1 MRILWF
7 NFNAPS
13 RYNSCTSGVLGGWQD
28 SLQSIVMKYTQIELV
43 IAFKGKGEVK
53 NIDGVTYVPIDINF
67 NSGEKL
73 KNFFTWDVEAEKLV
87 AEAKKVVKQYKP
99 DVIQVFG
106 TEWPFGLIARETNI
120 PVVVHIQ
127 GALIPI
133 YNAQY
138 PPKYN
143 GATYVAAMK
152 GNLLRYVLHWSQ
164 CMKNE
169 TREQMEKRTWEC
181 VSNYMG
187 RTDWDYAISNVFHPG
202 RRYFHVD
209 EALREAFIETDKK
222 WSYQIDKK
230 IKIVTVGCS
239 TLYKGID
246 VILKIASILKKLN
259 VDFEWNVVGKM
270 PNEFRMMVEYK
281 EKKKIKANNVNLL
294 GILYP
299 DKMIDLLCNSTIYVH
314 TAYIENSPNSICEAQ
329 ILGVPVISTN
339 VGGISTLVRDKIDG
353 LLFPANDPYQ
363 MANAIV
369 SIAYDKEKLMM
380 FSENSRTH
388 AMERHNPEKIAIELI
403 NCYKKLVNK

>member
-7 NFNAPS
+7 NLNAPS

-181 VSNYMG
+181 VSN
-187 RTDWDYAISNVFHPG
+187 
-202 RRYFHVD
+202 
-209 EALREAFIETDKK
+209 
-222 WSYQIDKK
+222 
-230 IKIVTVGCS
+230 
-239 TLYKGID
+239 
-246 VILKIASILKKLN
+246 
-259 VDFEWNVVGKM
+259 
-270 PNEFRMMVEYK
+270 
-281 EKKKIKANNVNLL
+281 
-294 GILYP
+294 
-299 DKMIDLLCNSTIYVH
+299 
-314 TAYIENSPNSICEAQ
+314 
-329 ILGVPVISTN
+329 
-339 VGGISTLVRDKIDG
+339 
-353 LLFPANDPYQ
+353 
-363 MANAIV
+363 
-369 SIAYDKEKLMM
+369 
-380 FSENSRTH
+380 
-388 AMERHNPEKIAIELI
+388 
-403 NCYKKLVNK
+403 